1 MNKLLPTLILL
12 LFLSFNSSQAQT
24 VLIFDNNTKLAIND
38 ANINLEQYGNEY
50 QSNISIKHPDYKPYN
65 QTVNTNFKDTIRI
78 FLVPSALKIE
88 EVVISANKFQEDKK
102 DIPRQIQTISKG
114 QIQFENR
121 QNTAD
126 LLENTG
132 NVFMQKSQQGGGSPV
147 LRGFESNRILLVID
161 GVRMN
166 NAIYRGGHLQNVLR
180 IDQNILNRTEVLFGG
195 GSTIYGSDALGGV
208 LYFETILPKIKT
220 NNYNAYYR
228 FGSVNNESTIHF
240 DVNIGKKK
248 WAHLIS
254 FTNSNFGDL
263 RQGTNKEN
271 IDGDSIYQRNYYAG
285 RINNRDTMLKNSD
298 PSLQLGTAYNQYDI
312 VYKVLY
318 AKHSTEQHVF
328 NFQVSNTNNVPRYD
342 RLNEW
347 KGTKNYRSAEWY
359 YGPELRTLAS
369 YQYRRVTKSAFVD
382 YYKMNVAYQYIEESR
397 YDRNWQAANLNQRNE
412 FLHVASL
419 NIDATKQFKHSPNM
433 KHEFRYGF
441 DGQFNYVASN
451 ANAKN
456 VSNGNITNIST
467 RYPDGGSNMS
477 YLAAYLSHSLEIG
490 KKIIVSDG
498 LRVNYVELNSTFNNK
513 SFFPFLANNLTQQN
527 SAINGNIGLVYL
539 PIKAIKLY
547 TNASTA
553 FRAPNLD
560 DVNKVFDSKSGEAII
575 IPNPELKPEYT
586 YNYELGFSA
595 VAHKKVKLE
604 GNVYFTQ
611 IDNTIIIKATTL
623 NGSDSALYNG
633 VNTKVFSNQN
643 AQQAYIYG
651 YNAQLA
657 VDITSNFMAFSSINY
672 TYGRIKN
679 SDNETPLDHIPPMFG
694 RSAIQFHKNKLMV
707 EFSSV
712 YNGWKRIEDF
722 NLTGEDNAVYA
733 TPKGSP
739 AWYTLNLKAQYSFG
753 TKGKIQLQT
762 GIDNITDTQYR
773 VFASG
778 MSAAGRNLWV
788 CLRLRM

>member
-1 MNKLLPTLILL
+1 MNKLLPTLIIL
-12 LFLSFNSSQAQT
+12 LFFGFNSSQAQT
-24 VLIFDNNTKLAIND
+24 VLVFDNNTKLAIND
-38 ANINLEQYGNEY
+38 ANINIVKENYDNEAA
-50 QSNISIKHPDYKPYN
+50 ISIKHPDYKPYK

-114 QIQFENR
+114 QIQFQNR

-263 RQGTNKEN
+263 RQGTNKES

-285 RINNRDTMLKNSD
+285 RINDRDTMLKNSD
-298 PSLQLGTAYNQYDI
+298 PSLQLGTAYNQFDI
-312 VYKVLY
+312 VYKALY
-318 AKHSTEQHVF
+318 ARRSTEQHVF
-328 NFQVSNTNNVPRYD
+328 NFQLSNTNNVPRYD

-359 YGPELRTLAS
+359 YGPEFRTLAS
-369 YQYRRVTKSAFVD
+369 YQYRRMTKSAFVD

-456 VSNGNITNIST
+456 ISNGNITNIST
-467 RYPDGGSNMS
+467 RYPDGGSTMS
-477 YLAAYLSHSLEIG
+477 YLAAYFSHSLEIG

-498 LRVNYVELNSTFNNK
+498 LRVNYVELKSTFNNK
-513 SFFPFLANNLTQQN
+513 SFYPFLTNNLTQQN

-547 TNASTA
+547 TNISTA

-604 GNVYFTQ
+604 GNVYFTH
-611 IDNTIIIKATTL
+611 IDNAIIIKATTL

-778 MSAAGRNLWV
+778 VSAAGRNIWA
-788 CLRLRM
+788 CLRLRI

>member
-12 LFLSFNSSQAQT
+12 LTLGLKLSQAQT
-24 VLIFDNNTKLAIND
+24 VLVFDKNTKLAIND
-38 ANINLEQYGNEY
+38 ANINIVQEYFDNEAA
-50 QSNISIKHPDYKPYN
+50 ISIKHPDYKPYN
-65 QTVNTNFKDTIRI
+65 ETVNTNFKDTIRI
-78 FLVPSALKIE
+78 FLAPSALKLE
-88 EVVISANKFQEDKK
+88 EVVISANKFSEDKK
-102 DIPRQIQTISKG
+102 DVPKQINTISKG
-114 QIQFENR
+114 QIQFQNK
-121 QNTAD
+121 QNTGD

-132 NVFMQKSQQGGGSPV
+132 NVFLQKSQQGGGSPV

-208 LYFETILPKIKT
+208 IYFETLRPKT
-220 NNYNAYYR
+220 NTNNANAYYR
-228 FGSVNNESTIHF
+228 FGSVNNESTFHF
-240 DVNIGKKK
+240 DVNLGKKK

-254 FTNSNFGDL
+254 FTHSSFGDL

-318 AKHSTEQHVF
+318 AKRSNEQHLF
-328 NFQVSNTNNVPRYD
+328 NFQLSNTNNVPRYD

-359 YGPELRTLAS
+359 YGPELRTLVS
-369 YQYRRVTKSAFVD
+369 YQYYKITKNIFADFYKVTL
-382 YYKMNVAYQYIEESR
+382 AYQYIEESR
-397 YDRNWQAANLNQRNE
+397 FDRNWQAANLNQRNE

-419 NIDATKQFKHSPNM
+419 NMDATKQIRHFPSM
-433 KHEFRYGF
+433 KHEIRYGF
-441 DGQFNYVASN
+441 DGQFNNVASN

-456 VSNGNITNIST
+456 VITGETTGNST
-467 RYPDGGSNMS
+467 RYPDGGSTMN
-477 YLAAYLSHSLEIG
+477 YLAAYISHSWEIG
-490 KKIIVSDG
+490 KKIIISDG
-498 LRVNYVELNSTFNNK
+498 LRANYVGLNSTFNNK
-513 SFFPFLANNLTQQN
+513 TFFPFLGNSLSQQN
-527 SAINGNIGLVYL
+527 TAINGNLGLVYL

-547 TNASTA
+547 TNLSNA

-560 DVNKVFDSKSGEAII
+560 DVNKTFDSKAGEALIT
-575 IPNPELKPEYT
+575 PNPDLKPEYT
-586 YNYELGFSA
+586 YNLEMGFSA
-595 VAHKKVKLE
+595 VVLKKIKLE
-604 GNVYFTQ
+604 TNVYYTQ
-611 IDNTIIIKATTL
+611 INNAITVKTTTIDGK
-623 NGSDSALYNG
+623 DSALYNG
-633 VNTKVFSNQN
+633 VNTKVFCNQN
-643 AQQAYIYG
+643 VQQAYIYG

-657 VDITSNFMAFSSINY
+657 IDISTNFMAFSSINY

-679 SDNETPLDHIPPMFG
+679 ADNETPLDHIPPMFG
-694 RSAIQFHKNKLMV
+694 RTAIQFNNSKWKIEL
-707 EFSSV
+707 SSI
-712 YNGWKRIEDF
+712 YQGWKRIADF
-722 NLTGEDNAVYA
+722 NLNGEDNAVYA

-739 AWYTLNLKAQYSFG
+739 AWYTLNVKAQYTLG
-753 TKGKIQLQT
+753 KKGKIQLQT
-762 GIDNITDTQYR
+762 GIDNITDTKYR
-773 VFASG
+773 VFSSG

-788 CLRLRM
+788 CLRLRI

>member
-1 MNKLLPTLILL
+1 MNKLLPTLIIL
-12 LFLSFNSSQAQT
+12 LFFGFNSSQAQT
-24 VLIFDNNTKLAIND
+24 VLVFDNNTKLAIND
-38 ANINLEQYGNEY
+38 ANINIIKENYDNEAA
-50 QSNISIKHPDYKPYN
+50 ISIKHPDYKPYN
-65 QTVNTNFKDTIRI
+65 QTVNTNFKDTIHV

-114 QIQFENR
+114 QIQFQNR

-180 IDQNILNRTEVLFGG
+180 IDQNILNRAEVLFGG

-271 IDGDSIYQRNYYAG
+271 IDGDSIYQRNYYAA
-285 RINNRDTMLKNSD
+285 RVNNRDTMLKNSD
-298 PSLQLGTAYNQYDI
+298 PSLQLGTAYNQFDI
-312 VYKVLY
+312 VYKALY
-318 AKHSTEQHVF
+318 ARRSTEQHVF
-328 NFQVSNTNNVPRYD
+328 NFQLSNTNNVPRYD

-369 YQYRRVTKSAFVD
+369 YQYRRLTKSAFVD

-419 NIDATKQFKHSPNM
+419 NIDATKQIRHFPKM

-456 VSNGNITNIST
+456 VITGITSSNSS
-467 RYPDGGSNMS
+467 RYPDGGSTMS
-477 YLAAYLSHSLEIG
+477 YLAAYFSHSLEIG

-547 TNASTA
+547 TNMSTA

-575 IPNPELKPEYT
+575 TPNPELKPEYT

-595 VAHKKVKLE
+595 VAHKKIKLE

-611 IDNTIIIKATTL
+611 IDNAITIKATTL

-679 SDNETPLDHIPPMFG
+679 TDNETPLDHIPPMFG
-694 RSAIQFHKNKLMV
+694 RSALQFHKNKLMV

-712 YNGWKRIEDF
+712 YNGWKHIEDF

-778 MSAAGRNLWV
+778 VSAAGRNIWA

>member
-1 MNKLLPTLILL
+1 MYKVILSLLLL
-12 LFLSFNSSQAQT
+12 LFLGLKSSQAQT
-24 VLIFDNNTKLAIND
+24 VLVFDKNTKLAIND
-38 ANINLEQYGNEY
+38 ANINIVQEYYDNEAA
-50 QSNISIKHPDYKPYN
+50 ISIKHPDYKPYY

-78 FLVPSALKIE
+78 FLVPSALKLE

-102 DIPRQIQTISKG
+102 DIPRQIQSISKG
-114 QIQFENR
+114 QIQFQNR

-126 LLENTG
+126 LLENSG
-132 NVFMQKSQQGGGSPV
+132 NVFVQKSQQGGGSPV
-147 LRGFESNRILLVID
+147 LRGFESNRILLVVD

-180 IDQNILNRTEVLFGG
+180 IDQNILNRAEVLFGG

-208 LYFETILPKIKT
+208 LYFETLLPKIKT

-228 FGSVNNESTIHF
+228 FGSANNESTVHF

-263 RQGTNKEN
+263 RQGTNKES
-271 IDGDSIYQRNYYAG
+271 IDGDSIYQRNYYAA

-318 AKHSTEQHVF
+318 AKLSTEQHVF
-328 NFQVSNTNNVPRYD
+328 NFQLSNTNNVPRYD

-347 KGTKNYRSAEWY
+347 RGTKNYRSAEWY

-369 YQYRRVTKSAFVD
+369 YQYRKMTKSAFAD
-382 YYKMNVAYQYIEESR
+382 YYKITLAYQYIEESR
-397 YDRNWQAANLNQRNE
+397 YDRNWQAVNLNQRNE

-419 NIDATKQFKHSPNM
+419 NIDATKQIKHFPKM
-433 KHEFRYGF
+433 KHEFRYGV

-451 ANAKN
+451 AKAKN
-456 VSNGNITNIST
+456 VITGLTSSNST
-467 RYPDGGSNMS
+467 RYPDGGSTMS
-477 YLAAYLSHSLEIG
+477 YLAAYVSHSLEIG
-490 KKIIVSDG
+490 KKIIISDG
-498 LRVNYVELNSTFNNK
+498 LRVNYVELKSTFNNK
-513 SFFPFLANNLTQQN
+513 SFFPFLENNLTQQN
-527 SAINGNIGLVYL
+527 AALNGNIGLVYL

-547 TNASTA
+547 TNVSTA

-560 DVNKVFDSKSGEAII
+560 DVNKTFDSRSGEALI

-586 YNYELGFSA
+586 YNYELGFST
-595 VAHKKVKLE
+595 VAYKKIKLE

-611 IDNTIIIKATTL
+611 IDNAIIVKATTL
-623 NGSDSALYNG
+623 KGNDSALYNG

-672 TYGRIKN
+672 TYGRIIN

-712 YNGWKRIEDF
+712 YNGWKRIADF

-739 AWYTLNLKAQYSFG
+739 SWYTLNLKAQYSFG
-753 TKGKIQLQT
+753 KKGKIQLQT
-762 GIDNITDTQYR
+762 GIDNVTDTQYR

-778 MSAAGRNLWV
+778 MSASGRNIWA

>member
-1 MNKLLPTLILL
+1 MNKLLPALILL
-12 LFLSFNSSQAQT
+12 LFVKFNSSQAQT
-24 VLIFDNNTKLAIND
+24 VLVFDKNTKLAIND
-38 ANINLEQYGNEY
+38 ANINIIQEYFENEAT
-50 QSNISIKHPDYKPYN
+50 ISIKHPDYKPYN

-78 FLVPSALKIE
+78 FLVPSALKLE

-102 DIPRQIQTISKG
+102 DIPRQIQSISKG
-114 QIQFENR
+114 QIQFQNR
-121 QNTAD
+121 QNIAD

-180 IDQNILNRTEVLFGG
+180 IDQNILNRAEVLFGG

-228 FGSVNNESTIHF
+228 FGSVNNESTVHF
-240 DVNIGKKK
+240 DINIGKKK
-248 WAHLIS
+248 WAHLMS

-263 RQGTNKEN
+263 RQGTNKES

-285 RINNRDTMLKNSD
+285 RINNRDTMLKNND

-312 VYKVLY
+312 VYKALY
-318 AKHSTEQHVF
+318 ARRSTEQHVF
-328 NFQVSNTNNVPRYD
+328 NFQLSNTNNVPRYD

-369 YQYRRVTKSAFVD
+369 YQYRRMTKSAFVD
-382 YYKMNVAYQYIEESR
+382 YYKMNLAYQYIEESR

-412 FLHVASL
+412 FLHVASI
-419 NIDATKQFKHSPNM
+419 NIDANKLIKHSPNM

-456 VSNGNITNIST
+456 IITGKTTSNAS
-467 RYPDGGSNMS
+467 RYPDGGSTMS
-477 YLAAYLSHSLEIG
+477 YLATYFSHSLEIG
-490 KKIIVSDG
+490 KKFIVSDG

-513 SFFPFLANNLTQQN
+513 SFFPFLANNFTQQN

-547 TNASTA
+547 TNLSTA

-586 YNYELGFSA
+586 YNYELGYCA
-595 VAHKKVKLE
+595 VACKKVKLE

-611 IDNTIIIKATTL
+611 IDDAIIIKATTL

-643 AQQAYIYG
+643 AQQAYIFG

-657 VDITSNFMAFSSINY
+657 VDINSNFMAFSSINY
-672 TYGRIKN
+672 TYGRLKN
-679 SDNETPLDHIPPMFG
+679 GDNETPLDHIPPMFG

-712 YNGWKRIEDF
+712 YNGWKRITDF

-733 TPKGSP
+733 TPQGSP

-778 MSAAGRNLWV
+778 MSAAGRNVWA